1 MNHRRSLWQIN
12 GVIALTSCVTRL
24 MSRTFWSSLGRR
36 GWPLA
41 LGALAAG
48 CMPHDA
54 GVNCP
59 DDVPT
64 TCPSPAPTYSADVAP
79 VIQQHC
85 TLCHSPDGE
94 NQTPTLVTYGD
105 VTAGAMAKTA
115 HDVLVQ
121 IHACNMPPA
130 DQPPLTSDER
140 QAILGWIVCG
150 AKND

>member
-1 MNHRRSLWQIN
+1 MNHRDILWQIN
-12 GVIALTSCVTRL
+12 RVTVFTSRVTRL
-24 MSRTFWSSLGRR
+24 MSYTLCRSFVRCCL
-36 GWPLA
+36 PLLCA
-41 LGALAAG
+41 ALAAG
-48 CMPHDA
+48 CLPHDA

-79 VIQQHC
+79 VIQRHC

-94 NQTPTLVTYGD
+94 NQTPTLLTYGD

-121 IHACNMPPA
+121 IHACNMPPS

-150 AKND
+150 ANDN